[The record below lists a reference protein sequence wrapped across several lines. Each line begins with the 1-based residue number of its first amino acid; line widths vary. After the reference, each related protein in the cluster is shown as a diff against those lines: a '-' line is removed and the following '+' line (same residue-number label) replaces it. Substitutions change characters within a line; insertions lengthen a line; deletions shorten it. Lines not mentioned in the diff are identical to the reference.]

1 MVMVLVLV
9 VMVVMMVKVPLP
21 YLCPLESTQ
30 NHCPSIKYVSV
41 AEGREV
47 RNSMRIHSIIVGKAP
62 CLKHEASLAHCLC
75 SLRAGRA
82 QKVGQLTNPKPA
94 CSDTLPPSESFL

>member
-1 MVMVLVLV
+1 MVLVLV
-9 VMVVMMVKVPLP
+9 LVVVVVMMVKVHLP
-21 YLCPLESTQ
+21 YICPLESTQ

-62 CLKHEASLAHCLC
+62 CLKHETAWHTACAASEQAEHRKWD
-75 SLRAGRA
+75 S
-82 QKVGQLTNPKPA
+82 
-94 CSDTLPPSESFL
+94 